1 MKIDHNIKVTLE
13 HTKDHINSV
22 VDTYTE
28 IALVGAGISKQ
39 AGFYLVV
46 TDEEGNTVTIL
57 PPKGTKITLEMV

>member
-57 PPKGTKITLEMV
+57 PPKGTKITLEMD